1 MHVLAICQIFANP
14 VIYMYLVAILD
25 RRFLSY
31 TSVHVYIHVGA
42 CAGAVAVH
50 HSMQSQ
56 EPEFSCLVHKLKGL
70 SVDHCTQLKSRL
82 FYESNEM
89 IKKFN
94 RFFISVRQSL
104 ENRQVPT
111 RHVTEIL
118 MGFGTFKSVSCY
130 PKTSAFVEEFEGLK
144 SAKSIMDIMEIVR
157 SYCNFFSYDIIEE
170 LVRALGSKEDQKN
183 LSRYIEEFNDY
194 ARRKVYEC
202 PTELSPVTE
211 TGEAII
217 YVTLDESY
225 DDCTLSHLRLL
236 QQKLCKILQISSSVL
251 RLCQIEPGSIKLVF
265 SLPKLVLSELFPLS
279 QEQEVSLLLLK
290 MKLQC
295 STDYSVKHSKFK
307 VCNCGVRKNC
317 HL

>member
-1 MHVLAICQIFANP
+1 MYTEYIYIT
-14 VIYMYLVAILD
+14 VIHYIDHYDLQCIG
-25 RRFLSY
+25 
-31 TSVHVYIHVGA
+31 TS
-42 CAGAVAVH
+42 AGPVAVH

-56 EPEFSCLVHKLKGL
+56 EPEFLCLVHKLKGL
-70 SVDHCTQLKSRL
+70 SADHCTQLKSRL

-104 ENRQVPT
+104 ENRQVPI
-111 RHVTEIL
+111 RQVTEIL

-130 PKTSAFVEEFEGLK
+130 PKTSTFVEKFEALK
-144 SAKSIMDIMEIVR
+144 AAKSMMDIMEIVR

-170 LVRALGSKEDQKN
+170 LVRALGNEEDQRN
-183 LSRYIEEFNDY
+183 LMKYIEEFNDY

-211 TGEAII
+211 TSQAII

-225 DDCTLSHLRLL
+225 DGCTLSHLRLL
-236 QQKLCKILQISSSVL
+236 QQKLCKVLQISSSVL
-251 RLCQIEPGSIKLVF
+251 RLCRIEPGSIKLVF
-265 SLPKLVLSELFPLS
+265 SLPRLVLSEIFPLS
-279 QEQEVSLLLLK
+279 QTQEAALLSLK

-295 STDYSVKHSKFK
+295 GTDYSLEHSKIK
-307 VCNCGVRKNC
+307 YNVR
-317 HL
+317 